1 MARSAF
7 LPQDKIRPS
16 VADSYNYCE
25 YIVKRSSTSFARSFK
40 TLPKN
45 KRNAVNALYAFCRR
59 VDDIVD
65 GDWLPIISKEND
77 LELKS
82 DLKINE
88 LINIYGMSK
97 EYTHLELKNRI
108 KALLWFRERLNVLEF
123 NPKNLKDPIFI
134 ALADT
139 VKNFPIDVNNL
150 RELILGMEED
160 LFHVGCKT
168 FNEMYSYCRK
178 VASSVGLCLI
188 EIYGYSDE
196 HARKYAEDMGIF
208 LQMVN
213 ILRDIEEDYKR
224 GRSYI
229 PLNELETYGIDY
241 ENLMNAPKINPSNWK
256 NFISDFLHE
265 IQKFRVSAMKL
276 IPMLNQDSQFSPRLM
291 CEVYDAILKE
301 AKRREGDI
309 ISNKLRLG
317 FASKI
322 SFALASFGVRLNQ
335 SEWT

>member
-1 MARSAF
+1 MDF
-7 LPQDKIRPS
+7 
-16 VADSYNYCE
+16 
-25 YIVKRSSTSFARSFK
+25 
-40 TLPKN
+40 
-45 KRNAVNALYAFCRR
+45 
-59 VDDIVD
+59 
-65 GDWLPIISKEND
+65 
-77 LELKS
+77 
-82 DLKINE
+82 
-88 LINIYGMSK
+88 
-97 EYTHLELKNRI
+97 HLN
-108 KALLWFRERLNVLEF
+108 
-123 NPKNLKDPIFI
+123 DPIFI

-139 VKNFPIDVNNL
+139 INKFSIDINNL

-160 LFHVGCKT
+160 LFHVGCQT
-168 FNEMYSYCRK
+168 FEEMYSYCRK

-188 EIYGYSDE
+188 EIYGYDDSD
-196 HARKYAEDMGIF
+196 ARKYAEDMGIF

-229 PLNELETYGIDY
+229 PLNELESNGIDY
-241 ENLMNAPKINPSNWK
+241 NNLMLAPKINPKSWK
-256 NFISDFLHE
+256 KFISDFLQE
-265 IQKFRVSAMKL
+265 IQKFRMSAMKL
-276 IPMLNQDSQFSPRLM
+276 IPMLNQDSQYSPRLM

>member
-1 MARSAF
+1 MGRSAF
-7 LPQDKIRPS
+7 LSEQENRPS
-16 VADSYNYCE
+16 IEESYNYCE

-65 GDWLPIISKEND
+65 GDWLPSIVNEKEF
-77 LELKS
+77 ELKS
-82 DLKINE
+82 ALKIEE
-88 LINIYGMSK
+88 LKLNYGESK
-97 EYTHLELKNRI
+97 EYHNSELNDRI
-108 KALLWFRERLNVLEF
+108 KALLWFRDRLDVLES
-123 NPKNLKDPIFI
+123 NPKSLKNPIFI

-139 VKNFPIDVNNL
+139 IKKFPINLDNL

-160 LFHVGCKT
+160 LFHIGCQT
-168 FNEMYSYCRK
+168 YNEMYSYCKK

-188 EIYGYSDE
+188 EIYGYSDIN
-196 HARKYAEDMGIF
+196 ARKHAEDMGIF

-229 PLNELETYGIDY
+229 PLNELESYGIDY
-241 ENLMNAPKINPSNWK
+241 DNLMNATSITPDSWKKFISEFLKEIK
-256 NFISDFLHE
+256 NFRI
-265 IQKFRVSAMKL
+265 SAMKL
-276 IPMLNQDSQFSPRLM
+276 IPMLDSDSQYSPRLM

-301 AKRREGDI
+301 AKKREGDI

>member
-1 MARSAF
+1 MGRSAF
-7 LPQDKIRPS
+7 LPNQNLRPS
-16 VADSYNYCE
+16 VQESYNYCE

-40 TLPKN
+40 TLPN
-45 KRNAVNALYAFCRR
+45 DKRKSVNALYAFCRR

-65 GDWLPIISKEND
+65 GDWLPIIVNNPIFQKKSEEKIE
-77 LELKS
+77 ELKRLYGNS
-82 DLKINE
+82 NE
-88 LINIYGMSK
+88 FS
-97 EYTHLELKNRI
+97 ESELEPRI
-108 KALLWFRERLNVLEF
+108 KALLWYREQLEILELN
-123 NPKNLKDPIFI
+123 PSMLKDPIFI

-139 VKNFPIDVNNL
+139 IEKYPIDINNL
-150 RELILGMEED
+150 HQLILGMEDD
-160 LFHVGCKT
+160 LFHTGCQT
-168 FNEMYSYCRK
+168 YEEMYSYCRK

-188 EIYGYSDE
+188 EIYGYEGED
-196 HARKYAEDMGIF
+196 APKFAEDMGIF

-224 GRSYI
+224 GRTYL
-229 PLNELETYGIDY
+229 PLDELKSHGIY
-241 ENLMNAPKINPSNWK
+241 FENLVDAPRKYSNNWK
-256 NFISDFLHE
+256 NFISEFLKE
-265 IQKFRVSAMKL
+265 IQKFRNSAMKL
-276 IPMLNQDSQFSPRLM
+276 ISMLNQDSQYSPRLM

-301 AKRREGDI
+301 AQRRDGDI

>member
-1 MARSAF
+1 MGRSVF
-7 LPQDKIRPS
+7 LSEQDKRPS
-16 VADSYNYCE
+16 IQESYNYCE
-25 YIVKRSSTSFARSFK
+25 YIVRRSSTSFARSFK
-40 TLPKN
+40 SLPKE
-45 KRNAVNALYAFCRR
+45 KRNSVNALYAFCRR

-65 GDWLPIISKEND
+65 GDWLPIIQKNKEFK
-77 LELKS
+77 LKSELKFKE
-82 DLKINE
+82 LKNM
-88 LINIYGMSK
+88 YGHSK
-97 EYTHLELKNRI
+97 EYSEKELITRI
-108 KALLWFRERLNVLEF
+108 EALLWFREKLDVLESAP
-123 NPKNLKDPIFI
+123 NTLKDPIFI

-139 VKNFPIDVNNL
+139 INKFPIDIDNL

-160 LFHVGCKT
+160 LFHVGCQT
-168 FNEMYSYCRK
+168 YEEMYSYCRK

-188 EIYGYSDE
+188 EIYGYND
-196 HARKYAEDMGIF
+196 HKARKYAEDMGIF

-229 PLNELETYGIDY
+229 PLNELKSNGINI
-241 ENLMNAPKINPSNWK
+241 ENLMDAPKNNSKNWK
-256 NFISDFLHE
+256 KFISDFIQE
-265 IQKFRVSAMKL
+265 IQEFRISAMKL
-276 IPMLNQDSQFSPRLM
+276 IPMLNLDSQFSPRLM

-335 SEWT
+335 SEWA

>member
-1 MARSAF
+1 MARSVF
-7 LPQDKIRPS
+7 LSGDKIRPS
-16 VADSYNYCE
+16 ITDSYNYCE

-40 TLPKN
+40 TLPQN

-65 GDWLPIISKEND
+65 GDWLPLISNEQELEFKSE
-77 LELKS
+77 LKIQELKS
-82 DLKINE
+82 F
-88 LINIYGMSK
+88 YGMSK
-97 EYTHLELKNRI
+97 EYTDFDLKKRI
-108 KALLWFRERLNVLEF
+108 KALLWFRDRLDVLESD
-123 NPKNLKDPIFI
+123 PKSLKDPIFI

-139 VKNFPIDVNNL
+139 IQKFPINLNNL

-160 LFHVGCKT
+160 LFHVGCQT
-168 FNEMYSYCRK
+168 YDEMYSYCRK

-188 EIYGYSDE
+188 EIYGYDGE
-196 HARKYAEDMGIF
+196 NARKYAEDMGIF

-213 ILRDIEEDYKR
+213 ILRDIKEDYKR

-229 PLNELETYGIDY
+229 PLKELNSYGIKF
-241 ENLMNAPKINPSNWK
+241 ENLMEVSKENPESWK
-256 NFISDFLHE
+256 TFISEFLKE
-265 IQKFRVSAMKL
+265 IQKFRISAMKL
-276 IPMLNQDSQFSPRLM
+276 IPMLSQDSQYSPRLM

-301 AKRREGDI
+301 AKKREGDI

-322 SFALASFGVRLNQ
+322 SFALASFGVRLNH
-335 SEWT
+335 SEWI

>member
-1 MARSAF
+1 MGRSVF
-7 LPQDKIRPS
+7 LSEQDKRPS
-16 VADSYNYCE
+16 IQESYNYCE
-25 YIVKRSSTSFARSFK
+25 YIVRRSSTSFARSFK
-40 TLPKN
+40 SLPKE
-45 KRNAVNALYAFCRR
+45 KRKSVNALYAFCRR

-65 GDWLPIISKEND
+65 GDWLPKIKENTQFEIKSKQKFE
-77 LELKS
+77 ELKS
-82 DLKINE
+82 K
-88 LINIYGMSK
+88 YGNSK
-97 EYTHLELKNRI
+97 EYSNMELMTRI
-108 KALLWFRERLNVLEF
+108 KALLWFREKLDILET
-123 NPKNLKDPIFI
+123 NPKSLNDPIFI

-139 VKNFPIDVNNL
+139 VNKFSIDINNL

-160 LFHVGCKT
+160 LFHVGCQT
-168 FNEMYSYCRK
+168 FEEMYSYCRK

-188 EIYGYSDE
+188 EIYGYDDSD
-196 HARKYAEDMGIF
+196 ARKYAEDMGIF

-229 PLNELETYGIDY
+229 PLNELESNGIDY
-241 ENLMNAPKINPSNWK
+241 NNLMLAPKINPKSWK
-256 NFISDFLHE
+256 KFISDFLQE
-265 IQKFRVSAMKL
+265 IQKFRMSAMKL
-276 IPMLNQDSQFSPRLM
+276 IPMLNQDSQYSPRLM